1 MLHVRFV
8 PGNECSLE
16 RIVLR
21 TNVPDTYCLTY
32 RLTRDL
38 LTVTNLLVIYRASV
52 GASTQSAILF
62 YHVCLSVCPSCY
74 GIVYKRMQISSNC
87 FNHLVV
93 SLRVP
98 LPPLYNF
105 NNKPTR
111 VCIRCTG
118 CVKNVAN
125 LDRNRLLLR
134 KQYETTVYYGS
145 P

>member
-52 GASTQSAILF
+52 GASTQNAILF
-62 YHVCLSVCPSCY
+62 YHVCLSVCLS
-74 GIVYKRMQISSNC
+74 VRHVM
-87 FNHLVV
+87 V
-93 SLRVP
+93 
-98 LPPLYNF
+98 LYINE
-105 NNKPTR
+105 
-111 VCIRCTG
+111 CTYRQT
-118 CVKNVAN
+118 V
-125 LDRNRLLLR
+125 LTIW
-134 KQYETTVYYGS
+134 YSFFTSPITTVI
-145 P
+145 